1 MRNGRRS
8 RVSAIP
14 RRTRGAI
21 WREPRSHGSAT
32 TGGTSGSCGA
42 CSPGQRLAPTDA
54 GHLGSIDDIESR
66 GAELVAKG
74 VRPVVVPSGSS
85 VVALPKQRRYLGWD
99 LLAVALAV
107 PDAM

>member
-8 RVSAIP
+8 RASAIR

-21 WREPRSHGSAT
+21 WRGPPSHGSAT

-42 CSPGQRLAPTDA
+42 CSPGRRLAATDA
-54 GHLGSIDDIESR
+54 GSLGSVDDIEPR
-66 GAELVAKG
+66 GADLVAKG
-74 VRPVVVPSGSS
+74 VRAVVVPSGSS
-85 VVALPKQRRYLGWD
+85 VVTLPKHRRYLGWD
-99 LLAVALAV
+99 LLAVARGV